1 MKSPNVEFVDHEE
14 IDGMRDDTAVVAR
27 LLERAQCGEHAEVL
41 RLAEEALGEPTGDL
55 AGGPAGMHFVRFV
68 ALVVQGRSGEAL
80 GAIDL
85 MLKSAEREGSNGWRS
100 CALSGRAY
108 QRLMI
113 GEQLADHDV
122 CSALQDLV
130 DAEIALAR
138 GVEDS
143 VIAENAHTGVAL
155 GYHQLRLYE
164 LALPQ
169 YEAAYIVS
177 PRDGRQTGN
186 RAMWQSNIATLHL
199 EWALELYRV
208 GQVVEAEQH
217 SLAAGAHAARAVEQA
232 RGPDAERWRQ
242 DALLLA
248 GCAAADGPD
257 PAGAARDI
265 AHYAA
270 ALGERGQRIEVGF
283 CWPFLAVALSRSGQ
297 HERALK
303 VIQRAATDLPPDAG
317 WLTRAAVNHTLAIL
331 LSKEGGPVAKAAL
344 AYGDILA
351 RALWRQRQ
359 GTLETATTM
368 KSYDRL
374 RGAHEQMARAAE
386 TDAVTEVANR
396 RAFDRVVESLGVSG
410 DDHGVAVLL
419 VDIDNFK
426 LVNDTRG
433 HAEGDTVLR
442 AVAEVLAGEVR
453 GGDLVAR
460 LGGDEFGVLLPGAG
474 ASAANLVA
482 DRMVEVI
489 GALEDGAVTVSIG
502 VASGSTSEA
511 LTTWHAADSAMYFAK
526 RAGGNQAHLHD
537 QRTLPLV
544 LSSR

>member
-14 IDGMRDDTAVVAR
+14 IDGMSDDTAIVAR

-68 ALVVQGRSGEAL
+68 ALVVQGRSAEAL

-122 CSALQDLV
+122 YIALQDLV
-130 DAEIALAR
+130 DAEIALAC

-208 GQVVEAEQH
+208 GQVAEAEQH

-297 HERALK
+297 HDRALK
-303 VIQRAATDLPPDAG
+303 VIQRAATDLPP
-317 WLTRAAVNHTLAIL
+317 
-331 LSKEGGPVAKAAL
+331 
-344 AYGDILA
+344 
-351 RALWRQRQ
+351 
-359 GTLETATTM
+359 
-368 KSYDRL
+368 
-374 RGAHEQMARAAE
+374 
-386 TDAVTEVANR
+386 
-396 RAFDRVVESLGVSG
+396 
-410 DDHGVAVLL
+410 
-419 VDIDNFK
+419 
-426 LVNDTRG
+426 
-433 HAEGDTVLR
+433 
-442 AVAEVLAGEVR
+442 
-453 GGDLVAR
+453 
-460 LGGDEFGVLLPGAG
+460 
-474 ASAANLVA
+474 
-482 DRMVEVI
+482 
-489 GALEDGAVTVSIG
+489 
-502 VASGSTSEA
+502 
-511 LTTWHAADSAMYFAK
+511 
-526 RAGGNQAHLHD
+526 
-537 QRTLPLV
+537 
-544 LSSR
+544 

>member
-1 MKSPNVEFVDHEE
+1 MLDHEE
-14 IDGMRDDTAVVAR
+14 VDGMSGDTAAVAR

-41 RLAEEALGEPTGDL
+41 RIAEEALREPTGDL

-85 MLKSAEREGSNGWRS
+85 MLKSAEREGNHGWRS

-113 GEQLADHDV
+113 GEQLAEHEV
-122 CSALQDLV
+122 HAALQDLV

-143 VIAENAHTGVAL
+143 VTAENAHTGVAL

-169 YEAAYIVS
+169 YEAAYAVS
-177 PRDGRQTGN
+177 PQDGRQTGN

-208 GQVVEAEQH
+208 GQVAEAEQH
-217 SLAAGAHAARAVEQA
+217 SLAAGAHAALAVEQA

-242 DALLLA
+242 DGLLLA

-257 PAGAARDI
+257 PAGAALSI
-265 AHYAA
+265 AQYAA
-270 ALGERGQRIEVGF
+270 ALGERGQRIEVAF

-317 WLTRAAVNHTLAIL
+317 WLTTAAVSHTLAIL
-331 LSKEGGPVAKAAL
+331 LSKEGGPAAKAAL

-368 KSYDRL
+368 KSYDQL
-374 RGAHEQMARAAE
+374 RSAHEQMARAAE

-396 RAFDRVVESLGVSG
+396 RAFDRVVESMGVSG

-419 VDIDNFK
+419 VDVDNFK

-442 AVAEVLAGEVR
+442 AVAGVLAGEVR

-482 DRMVEVI
+482 HRMVEVI
-489 GALEDGAVTVSIG
+489 GALDDGDVTVSIG
-502 VASGSTSEA
+502 VASGATSDA
-511 LTTWHAADSAMYFAK
+511 LATWHAADSAMYFAK

-537 QRTLPLV
+537 QRSLPMTL
-544 LSSR
+544 SARDRSARG

>member
-14 IDGMRDDTAVVAR
+14 VDGMRDDTAVVAR

-122 CSALQDLV
+122 YIALQDLV

-199 EWALELYRV
+199 EWALSYTGWAKSLRPNSTALPRARTRRLRSSRRADPMPKGGVRTPSFWLGALLPTAPTRRVRRGTSRIMPWRLGNVASELRS
-208 GQVVEAEQH
+208 G
-217 SLAAGAHAARAVEQA
+217 SAGRSS
-232 RGPDAERWRQ
+232 RWR
-242 DALLLA
+242 
-248 GCAAADGPD
+248 
-257 PAGAARDI
+257 
-265 AHYAA
+265 
-270 ALGERGQRIEVGF
+270 
-283 CWPFLAVALSRSGQ
+283 
-297 HERALK
+297 
-303 VIQRAATDLPPDAG
+303 
-317 WLTRAAVNHTLAIL
+317 
-331 LSKEGGPVAKAAL
+331 
-344 AYGDILA
+344 
-351 RALWRQRQ
+351 
-359 GTLETATTM
+359 
-368 KSYDRL
+368 
-374 RGAHEQMARAAE
+374 
-386 TDAVTEVANR
+386 
-396 RAFDRVVESLGVSG
+396 
-410 DDHGVAVLL
+410 
-419 VDIDNFK
+419 
-426 LVNDTRG
+426 
-433 HAEGDTVLR
+433 
-442 AVAEVLAGEVR
+442 
-453 GGDLVAR
+453 
-460 LGGDEFGVLLPGAG
+460 
-474 ASAANLVA
+474 
-482 DRMVEVI
+482 
-489 GALEDGAVTVSIG
+489 
-502 VASGSTSEA
+502 
-511 LTTWHAADSAMYFAK
+511 
-526 RAGGNQAHLHD
+526 
-537 QRTLPLV
+537 
-544 LSSR
+544 